1 MKCMLCNEKEITKIR
16 DVNNPFTKFYQ
27 CEDCGTL
34 IMEPVFKRK
43 LELFLEM
50 HPDGKGYKKIT
61 SKMKELINS
70 NKVIIFVDEVETSFT
85 ELDNASYIEFRDVL
99 DLCQIDVNDISRGS
113 DYGD

>member
-1 MKCMLCNEKEITKIR
+1 MIEILIAMA
-16 DVNNPFTKFYQ
+16 V
-27 CEDCGTL
+27 TL
-34 IMEPVFKRK
+34 GISGV
-43 LELFLEM
+43 LGLVLALA
-50 HPDGKGYKKIT
+50 DKIT
-61 SKMKELINS
+61 SKIKELINS